1 MWRILVRCGKDVSA
15 ETSQLNGG
23 SFGEQPFVHLLD
35 GWLLTAISG
44 RLRSVLFQ
52 HIGISEDLL
61 AVPKEC

>member
-1 MWRILVRCGKDVSA
+1 MRRILVRCGQDVSA
-15 ETSQLNGG
+15 DTSQLNGG

-52 HIGISEDLL
+52 YIGISENL
-61 AVPKEC
+61 PSIPEEC